1 MVATLMLALEVLFL
15 KLKPLILTGI
25 AGGLITLK
33 LQLNCSAAVI
43 CCTAASDVSYLI
55 TMLSLSAPTEIYV
68 TGQPVAF
75 SIIVM

>member
-33 LQLNCSAAVI
+33 LQYKCPG
-43 CCTAASDVSYLI
+43 TFVSRQKFWRRTWDSKKSESYKR
-55 TMLSLSAPTEIYV
+55 
-68 TGQPVAF
+68 
-75 SIIVM
+75 